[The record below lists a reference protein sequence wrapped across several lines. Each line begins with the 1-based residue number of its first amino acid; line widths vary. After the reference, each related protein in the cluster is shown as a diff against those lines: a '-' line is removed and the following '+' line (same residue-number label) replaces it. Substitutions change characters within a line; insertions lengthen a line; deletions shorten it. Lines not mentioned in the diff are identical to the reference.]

1 MWYIFLVVGFVATMF
16 VVELTISEVCQCVVD
31 QVDSEHSQIPQSFFY
46 SHCFS
51 NLRPAHCPARI
62 SLCVVL
68 QVNARVL
75 DYELEA
81 ISNGEQVV

>member
-16 VVELTISEVCQCVVD
+16 VVELTVSEVCQCVVD
-31 QVDSEHSQIPQSFFY
+31 QVDSEHSQIPQSLSIHTAIPIGY
-46 SHCFS
+46 
-51 NLRPAHCPARI
+51 NLTVPLAF
-62 SLCVVL
+62 LCVS

-81 ISNGEQVV
+81 IANSEQVV

>member
-31 QVDSEHSQIPQSFFY
+31 QVDSEHSQIPQPFFY
-46 SHCFS
+46 SHCFAK
-51 NLRPAHCPARI
+51 LATHCPARI